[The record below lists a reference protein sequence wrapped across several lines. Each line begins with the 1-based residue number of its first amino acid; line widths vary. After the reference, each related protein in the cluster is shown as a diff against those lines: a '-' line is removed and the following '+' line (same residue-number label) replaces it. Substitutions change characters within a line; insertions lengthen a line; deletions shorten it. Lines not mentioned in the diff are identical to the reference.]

1 MSTTP
6 RVSSAIV
13 GERPHFGSV
22 LAHQPALQERFSE
35 LYATFWS
42 RGLLDHRTKEV
53 ARIRN
58 ARVTGCNF

>member
-6 RVSSAIV
+6 RVSSAID
-13 GERPHFGSV
+13 GQRPHFGSV
-22 LAHQPALQERFSE
+22 LAHQPTLQQRFSE

-42 RGLLDHRTKEV
+42 QGILEHRTKEV
-53 ARIRN
+53 VRIRN